1 VIAIVGI
8 RLHYLNYEFISDDP
22 TYYGAA
28 AASCTQLEIGYSIMA
43 SIVPCLKTFM
53 AAYERPNPNASHY
66 HNSGNGTNYK
76 LSSMASRS
84 ENDPNASNKSVE
96 RDLQYTGGA
105 GKRIL
110 GKLRPEQTVYEA
122 RVTHSRIG
130 EARRGSV
137 DSGNSQ
143 RMIIKKG
150 VEWSVDYDTRNTSS
164 QGGKEE
170 ESTYAAAEDVRSER

>member
-1 VIAIVGI
+1 M
-8 RLHYLNYEFISDDP
+8 LNSDDP

-28 AASCTQLEIGYSIMA
+28 AASCTEIEIGYSIMA

-53 AAYERPNPNASHY
+53 APYERPDPNASYY

-84 ENDPNASNKSVE
+84 ENDHAASNVSIN
-96 RDLQYTGGA
+96 RSPATDQQYLTT
-105 GKRIL
+105 GKRML

-122 RVTHSRIG
+122 RVTHNHSG
-130 EARRGSV
+130 EVRRGSV

-150 VEWSVDYDTRNTSS
+150 VEWSVDYDTRNASAS
-164 QGGKEE
+164 GKEE
-170 ESTYAAAEDVRSER
+170 DSPYVVTDDVRSER

>member
-1 VIAIVGI
+1 
-8 RLHYLNYEFISDDP
+8 
-22 TYYGAA
+22 
-28 AASCTQLEIGYSIMA
+28 MA

-53 AAYERPNPNASHY
+53 AAYERPDPNASHY
-66 HNSGNGTNYK
+66 HNSGSGTNYK

-84 ENDPNASNKSVE
+84 ENDHVASNTSVE
-96 RDLQYTGGA
+96 RDLQNAGAA
-105 GKRIL
+105 GKRFL

-122 RVTHSRIG
+122 RVTHNRSE

-164 QGGKEE
+164 QGKEE
-170 ESTYAAAEDVRSER
+170 ESYVTAEDVRSER

>member
-1 VIAIVGI
+1 
-8 RLHYLNYEFISDDP
+8 LYYLNKALDSDDP

-28 AASCTQLEIGYSIMA
+28 AASCTQIEIGYSIMA

-53 AAYERPNPNASHY
+53 APYERPDPNASHY

-84 ENDPNASNKSVE
+84 ENDHAASNTSVE
-96 RDLQYTGGA
+96 RTLQADGQYLGT
-105 GKRIL
+105 GKRLL

-122 RVTHSRIG
+122 RVTHNRSG
-130 EARRGSV
+130 EARRTSV

-150 VEWSVDYDTRNTSS
+150 VEWSVDYDVRNAS
-164 QGGKEE
+164 QQGKEE
-170 ESTYAAAEDVRSER
+170 SPYTTAEEVRIER

>member
-1 VIAIVGI
+1 
-8 RLHYLNYEFISDDP
+8 
-22 TYYGAA
+22 
-28 AASCTQLEIGYSIMA
+28 MA
-43 SIVPCLKTFM
+43 SIMPCLKTFM
-53 AAYERPNPNASHY
+53 TAYERPDPNASQYY

-84 ENDPNASNKSVE
+84 ENDQAASKTSVE
-96 RDLQYTGGA
+96 RDAQYASGVGA
-105 GKRIL
+105 GKRTL

-122 RVTHSRIG
+122 RVTHSDTG
-130 EARRGSV
+130 EERRGSV

-150 VEWSVDYDTRNTSS
+150 VEWSVDYDTRNVSS

-170 ESTYAAAEDVRSER
+170 ESPYGVAE